1 MKYADNYEGFIIS
14 GDDDDR
20 GPCKT
25 QNIMISGFND
35 DNGVE
40 LDGWQEEKIAS
51 TKYGFYTFELFLNIA
66 SEVEFGENTTI
77 RLNGSIFS

>member
-1 MKYADNYEGFIIS
+1 
-14 GDDDDR
+14 
-20 GPCKT
+20 
-25 QNIMISGFND
+25 MISGFND

-77 RLNGSIFS
+77 RLNATTNGANVAYNLTSGSDVIELQNEADD